1 METGKIYAV
10 LTGDLIGSS
19 RFTIEEREEI
29 LSILKDSF
37 RIISPDIIESPFGIF
52 RGDSFQGVLSR
63 PDEALKAALIIRTS
77 LLSKFKEK
85 RPRLDARIAIGIGTI
100 GYLSDQ
106 AGEGDGEAFRNS
118 GPELDKMKKGEQNS
132 IIITPWTEINEEL
145 QTECALL
152 DAIIQRWTKEQAEA
166 ILYQIQ
172 KPELL
177 LNMAIIAHDIGHVI
191 THEDLERPEFQRL
204 KQTQEGIAKILSI
217 SQSALSQRLKTGGFW
232 AVQVFLERFKVIIQN
247 KIRLEPYNY
256 AK

>member
-19 RFTIEEREEI
+19 RFTIDEREEI

-37 RIISPDIIESPFGIF
+37 KIISSDIIESPFGIF

-63 PDEALKAALIIRTS
+63 PDEALKAALIIRAS

-100 GYLSDQ
+100 SYLPDQ

-132 IIITPWTEINEEL
+132 IIMTPWTEINEEL

-152 DAIIQRWTKEQAEA
+152 DALIQRWTKEQAEA
-166 ILYQIQ
+166 TLYQIRNKGDTPDFSSSKVIMQGEPQ
-172 KPELL
+172 K
-177 LNMAIIAHDIGHVI
+177 G
-191 THEDLERPEFQRL
+191 
-204 KQTQEGIAKILSI
+204 KTQEVIAKILSI
-217 SQSALSQRLKTGGFW
+217 SQPALSQRLKTGGFW

-247 KIRLEPYNY
+247 KIRLEPYNH

>member
-19 RFTIEEREEI
+19 RFRIEEREEI

-37 RIISPDIIESPFGIF
+37 KIISPDIIESPFGIF

-63 PDEALKAALIIRTS
+63 PDEALKAALIIRSS
-77 LLSKFKEK
+77 LRSKFKER

-100 GYLSDQ
+100 DYLPRDQ

-132 IIITPWTEINEEL
+132 IIRTPWTDINEEL
-145 QTECALL
+145 RTECALF
-152 DAIIQRWTKEQAEA
+152 DALIQRLTKEQAEA
-166 ILYQIQ
+166 TLYHICKIKICLGEIPNDFYFQDFIQ
-172 KPELL
+172 GE
-177 LNMAIIAHDIGHVI
+177 
-191 THEDLERPEFQRL
+191 
-204 KQTQEGIAKILSI
+204 TQEGITQEVIAKILNI
-217 SQSALSQRLKTGGFW
+217 SQPALSQRLKTGGFW

-247 KIRLEPYNY
+247 KIR
-256 AK
+256 